1 MITISNMV
9 DLSEADSRKWSPLL
23 TPVRVSV
30 LQPSEDGMAPRSRTQ
45 VQRHLIHED
54 QLEVVDA
61 YAAGASINEVARQFR
76 LHRTTVN
83 AILERHGVPVR
94 ARTMS
99 PTQIRRARELYE
111 SGLSLVDVGAQL
123 GFNAQTVANRLK
135 ALAVPIRA
143 PHDSRQALGSPSTPP
158 GR

>member
-1 MITISNMV
+1 
-9 DLSEADSRKWSPLL
+9 
-23 TPVRVSV
+23 
-30 LQPSEDGMAPRSRTQ
+30 MAPRPRAQ
-45 VQRHLIHED
+45 VQRHLNHEG

-83 AILERHGVPVR
+83 SILERHGVPVR

-99 PTQIRRARELYE
+99 QTQVQRARDLYE

-123 GFNAQTVANRLK
+123 GFNAQTIANRLK

-143 PHDSRQALGSPSTPP
+143 PHDARQALGSSSTPP
-158 GR
+158 SR